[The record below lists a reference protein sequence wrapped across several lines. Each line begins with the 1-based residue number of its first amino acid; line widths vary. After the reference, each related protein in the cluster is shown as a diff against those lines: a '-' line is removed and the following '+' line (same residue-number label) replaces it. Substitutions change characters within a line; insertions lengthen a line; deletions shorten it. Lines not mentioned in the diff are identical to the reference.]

1 MSIRLRHVP
10 PRLAT
15 GLFILNSGLSK
26 RHADAETA
34 ARLHGSAAGA
44 YPFLANVDPE
54 VFARYLSKA
63 EITLGAALLLP
74 IVPTSV
80 AALGLTGFSGGL
92 VGMYLCTP
100 ALRQEGS
107 LRPSPDG
114 VAIAKDSWMLGI
126 ALGMLI
132 DVLTPRRRR

>member
-1 MSIRLRHVP
+1 MRLRHVP
-10 PRLAT
+10 VRLTT

-26 RHADAETA
+26 RHADAATA

-44 YPFLANVDPE
+44 YPFLADLDPQDF
-54 VFARYLSKA
+54 VRYLSRA
-63 EITLGAALLLP
+63 EIALGAALLLP
-74 IVPTSV
+74 VVPTSL
-80 AALGLTGFSGGL
+80 AALGLGGFSGGL
-92 VGMYLCTP
+92 VGMYLRTP
-100 ALRQEGS
+100 ALRLEGS

>member
-1 MSIRLRHVP
+1 MRLT
-10 PRLAT
+10 T

-26 RHADAETA
+26 RNADAETA

-44 YPFLANVDPE
+44 YPFLADLDPQD
-54 VFARYLSKA
+54 FARYLSKT
-63 EITLGAALLLP
+63 EIALGVALLVP
-74 IVPTSV
+74 VVPTSL
-80 AALGLTGFSGGL
+80 AALGLAGFSGGL
-92 VGMYLCTP
+92 VGMYLRTP

-132 DVLTPRRRR
+132 DALTPRRRR